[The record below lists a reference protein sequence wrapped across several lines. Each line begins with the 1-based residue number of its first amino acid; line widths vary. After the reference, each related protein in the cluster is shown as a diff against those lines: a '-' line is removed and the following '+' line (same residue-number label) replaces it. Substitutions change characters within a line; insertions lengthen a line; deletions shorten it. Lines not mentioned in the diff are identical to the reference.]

1 MVSDHVIIIITP
13 VLLHV
18 MDSESL
24 NSLVD
29 DDVCEICFI
38 HGILVECDV
47 CKGSWHVDCHPIKI
61 TKREL
66 DSNDEWCC
74 HRCRVDKVTPSK
86 TLTIYGHLRGCLGRD
101 RPNVLRACCTE
112 KNQDGSACASQVSKQ
127 SCLWT
132 VSKSRTPHGRCS
144 RHYVEFCLKNGHNSD
159 LSNCA
164 NRVCDS
170 LRVNMKKRMEIT
182 PSNIQHIISLPHLYV
197 DRDNSNSL
205 RPTNHIS
212 ERKILELSNERKA
225 LTGELSERRATL
237 ECHHADLSNKF
248 LLSMH
253 GDLHSHDGDD
263 DQFDEE
269 PNSDDR
275 HFIDSEDNSSNHSD
289 SCENSGDDDNES
301 SSDSEIEIVINK
313 SHSIDDDISDAMD
326 IDTETSII
334 PRVNMQMIRLK
345 RKCDDNDSNFNK
357 LFDGAIRP
365 TKKHKK

>member
-1 MVSDHVIIIITP
+1 
-13 VLLHV
+13 
-18 MDSESL
+18 MDSDSEDY
-24 NSLVD
+24 LVD

-38 HGILVECDV
+38 HGVLVECDV
-47 CKGSWHVDCHPIKI
+47 CKGSWHADCHPIKI
-61 TKREL
+61 TKSEL
-66 DSNDEWCC
+66 ESNDEWCC
-74 HRCRVDKVTPSK
+74 HRCRVDKVAVSK

-112 KNQDGSACASQVSKQ
+112 NNQDGTACASQVSKQ

-132 VSKSRTPHGRCS
+132 VSKSKTPHGRCS
-144 RHYVEFCLKNGHNSD
+144 RHYVEFCVKNGHNSD
-159 LSNCA
+159 LSNCV

-182 PSNIQHIISLPHLYV
+182 PSNIQHIVCLPHLYF
-197 DRDNSNSL
+197 DRDNSNRS

-225 LTGELSERRATL
+225 LTGELSERRANL
-237 ECHHADLSNKF
+237 ECHYADLSSGF
-248 LLSMH
+248 LLNMH
-253 GDLHSHDGDD
+253 GDLHSHDVDD
-263 DQFDEE
+263 SESNDDE

-275 HFIDSEDNSSNHSD
+275 HFIDSDDNDSVHSD
-289 SCENSGDDDNES
+289 SYEDSGDDDNDS
-301 SSDSEIEIVINK
+301 LSDSEIEIVTNK
-313 SHSIDDDISDAMD
+313 SHGVDDESSSDAMD

-334 PRVNMQMIRLK
+334 PRVNIPMVRLK